1 MANVVTEHVLLLV
14 PMMLVLVLFP
24 MVTNLVVGNYMNEQR
39 LIIVEGAGNKLAS
52 TIQQL
57 YLTMSLSEVQACT
70 VTVSNPL
77 PAKIEDQDY
86 IITADLVGDT
96 LTLHISLPGIQL
108 TYHHSFTIGEQAEW
122 LTSTLNSNLPNSGIE
137 AVKNI
142 DGSIVLRFR

>member
-77 PAKIEDQDY
+77 PATIEDQDY

-96 LTLHISLPGIQL
+96 LTLHISLPGVQL
-108 TYHHSFTIGEQAEW
+108 IYHHSLTIGEQAEW
-122 LTSTLNSNLPNSGIE
+122 ISSTLNGNLLNSGIE
-137 AVKNI
+137 AVKNL